1 MYWSDP
7 IYDDITISITSF
19 PTVSVVD
26 SFDIC
31 QGIQLQD
38 PDSGDLGIDP
48 IPFLV
53 TGTTVTNAGNIQWII
68 ESGQGTL
75 QFDDTA
81 EPVYTP
87 SATDV
92 GVDPVVLKVTVT
104 GDGGCSSDTTTKTVL
119 LNVQPAGLLDAGND
133 ASVCADTTEYTFDTG
148 ATAAHVQN
156 LFWTHNGTGSITS
169 GQGTL
174 TPTYEFGTEVLDE
187 IEFTLTADAL
197 DPCANALTRSVKLKI
212 NQEPL
217 ATIDPVAVVC
227 SDDVVNLSSTVT
239 NYSSL
244 EWSSS
249 GTGTFVDNEIKNP
262 VYTPSEDDKLNGVT
276 LFLTAF
282 AEAPCGNDVTKSID
296 ITFSTAVVAS
306 AMSGNPDANNNYE
319 DFICFDEDYPLNEAT
334 VEFSD
339 NWSWTTTGT
348 GTFSPSAESLN
359 PVYIPS
365 DQDRL
370 NPGTI
375 TLTLTAEGRENC
387 SSSSENI
394 ILTIHKLPQIT
405 TLTQKYI
412 TVLKKHHPRERPR
425 IF

>member
-1 MYWSDP
+1 M
-7 IYDDITISITSF
+7 
-19 PTVSVVD
+19 
-26 SFDIC
+26 
-31 QGIQLQD
+31 
-38 PDSGDLGIDP
+38 
-48 IPFLV
+48 
-53 TGTTVTNAGNIQWII
+53 
-68 ESGQGTL
+68 
-75 QFDDTA
+75 
-81 EPVYTP
+81 
-87 SATDV
+87 
-92 GVDPVVLKVTVT
+92 
-104 GDGGCSSDTTTKTVL
+104 
-119 LNVQPAGLLDAGND
+119 
-133 ASVCADTTEYTFDTG
+133 
-148 ATAAHVQN
+148 
-156 LFWTHNGTGSITS
+156 
-169 GQGTL
+169 
-174 TPTYEFGTEVLDE
+174 
-187 IEFTLTADAL
+187 
-197 DPCANALTRSVKLKI
+197 
-212 NQEPL
+212 
-217 ATIDPVAVVC
+217 
-227 SDDVVNLSSTVT
+227 VNLSSTVT

-306 AMSGNPDANNNYE
+306 AMSGNPEANNNYE
-319 DFICFDEDYPLNEAT
+319 DSICADADEDYPLNEAT

-375 TLTLTAEGRENC
+375 TLTLTAEVEKTVAQAPK
-387 SSSSENI
+387 
-394 ILTIHKLPQIT
+394 ILFYNSQASTDYNPNSKIYHCIEETP
-405 TLTQKYI
+405 
-412 TVLKKHHPRERPR
+412 PRERPR